1 MYKQLTIL
9 FFLVKIFAFGQV
21 DTVYL
26 DAYSFE
32 CKKDKAKYYRII
44 ENKTTHFLV
53 TSYFKNCNKIKM
65 TGKYLTKNLET
76 KIGTFTY
83 YDSIGNIDRIIEYDN
98 GKRTGEWLTYYDYTN
113 KLYLKEIYNHDRLVK
128 LNTYY
133 KDGKLK
139 REEIF
144 QDTTRIKAECY
155 DSLGFVVP
163 FYEFDIPA
171 QYKGGM
177 TAARSFLAE
186 NIKYPV
192 NAVDKGIEG
201 KCYLRFVID
210 TTGNVT
216 DVTVIRGV
224 MDCPECDT
232 EAIRVIQLM
241 ENWKPAVLDGQKVN
255 SAYTLPITFNLG
267 IDEIPITKKWWQ
279 FWKRS

>member
-1 MYKQLTIL
+1 
-9 FFLVKIFAFGQV
+9 
-21 DTVYL
+21 
-26 DAYSFE
+26 
-32 CKKDKAKYYRII
+32 
-44 ENKTTHFLV
+44 
-53 TSYFKNCNKIKM
+53 M

-83 YDSIGNIDRIIEYDN
+83 YDSIGNIDRIFEYDN

-155 DSLGFVVP
+155 DSLGNVIP

-171 QYKGGM
+171 EYNGGM
-177 TAARSFLAE
+177 AAARTFLASK
-186 NIKYPV
+186 IKYPTS
-192 NAVDKGIEG
+192 AVEMGIEG
-201 KCYLRFVID
+201 KCFLRFVID
-210 TTGNVT
+210 TSGNVT
-216 DVTVIRGV
+216 DITVIRGV
-224 MDCPECDT
+224 VDCPECDR

-241 ENWKPAVLDGQKVN
+241 ENWKPAVLDGHKVN
-255 SAYTLPITFNLG
+255 SAYTLPITFNLRKE
-267 IDEIPITKKWWQ
+267 DEIPMTKKWWQ
-279 FWKRS
+279 FWKKS